1 MKEERYFYVPEASA
15 MNELPEEEA
24 THALRVLRLKEGDE
38 MMLMD
43 GKGTFFRAAVSMTS
57 GKHCLYQVLETLP
70 QHPAWQGHLHLAI
83 APTKMM
89 ERIEWLA
96 EKATEVGFDELSL
109 LDCRFSER
117 HVVKTPRLEKIVVS
131 AMKQSRKAWKPV
143 VNEMQDF
150 KIFISQHTT
159 GRRYI
164 AHCYEEV
171 PRVNLFESL
180 QTLPQPLP
188 IREGRKYSQDE
199 EKVKKLVEE
208 VSSPLPY
215 REGQGESLLVLVGP
229 EGDFS
234 IDEVRMA
241 VDAGFV
247 SVDLGKSRL
256 RTETA
261 GLAAVMMMQLS
272 QP

>member
-15 MNELPEEEA
+15 LSELPEEEA

-43 GKGTFFRAAVSMTS
+43 GKGTFFRAAVSMAT
-57 GKHCLYQVLETLP
+57 GKRCFYQILETLP
-70 QHPAWQGHLHLAI
+70 QQRTWQGHLHLAI

-131 AMKQSRKAWKPV
+131 AMKQSRKAWKPI

-150 KIFISQHTT
+150 KTFIAQHST

-171 PRVNLFESL
+171 PRTNLFADLTSHL
-180 QTLPQPLP
+180 
-188 IREGRKYSQDE
+188 
-199 EKVKKLVEE
+199 
-208 VSSPLPY
+208 SPLKSQISNLRSALPL
-215 REGQGESLLVLVGP
+215 GSSKNSQIPILVLIGP

-247 SVDLGKSRL
+247 SVDLGPSRL

-272 QP
+272 QQ

>member
-1 MKEERYFYVPEASA
+1 MKEERYFYVPQAAALS
-15 MNELPEEEA
+15 ELPEEEA
-24 THALRVLRLKEGDE
+24 SHAVRVLRLKEGDE
-38 MMLMD
+38 LMLMD
-43 GKGTFFRAAVSMTS
+43 GEGMFFRAVVSMAS
-57 GKHCLYQVLETLP
+57 GKHCFYTIEETLP
-70 QHPAWQGHLHLAI
+70 QERSWPAHLHLAI

-89 ERIEWLA
+89 ERMEWLA
-96 EKATEVGFDELSL
+96 EKATEIGFDELSL
-109 LDCRFSER
+109 LNCRFSER
-117 HVVKTPRLEKIVVS
+117 RVVKTPRLEKIVIS

-150 KIFISQHTT
+150 KTFIAHHTA

-171 PRVNLFESL
+171 ERRSLFEEL
-180 QTLPQPLP
+180 
-188 IREGRKYSQDE
+188 RKDSTDA
-199 EKVKKLVEE
+199 
-208 VSSPLPY
+208 
-215 REGQGESLLVLVGP
+215 LVLVGP

-234 IDEVRMA
+234 IEEVRMA

-272 QP
+272 QQ

>member
-1 MKEERYFYVPEASA
+1 MKEERYFYVPEASTLS
-15 MNELPEEEA
+15 ELPEEEA

-43 GKGTFFRAAVSMTS
+43 GKGTFFRAAVSMAT
-57 GKHCLYQVLETLP
+57 GKRCFYQILETLP
-70 QHPAWQGHLHLAI
+70 QQRTWQGHLHLAI

-131 AMKQSRKAWKPV
+131 AMKQSRKAWKPI

-150 KIFISQHTT
+150 KTFIAQHST

-164 AHCYEEV
+164 AHCYDEV
-171 PRVNLFESL
+171 PRTNLFADL
-180 QTLPQPLP
+180 
-188 IREGRKYSQDE
+188 KSQISNL
-199 EKVKKLVEE
+199 K
-208 VSSPLPY
+208 SQFPTT
-215 REGQGESLLVLVGP
+215 VLIGP

-241 VDAGFV
+241 VDAGFI
-247 SVDLGKSRL
+247 SVDLGPSRL

-272 QP
+272 QQ

>member
-1 MKEERYFYVPEASA
+1 MKEERYFYVPGASTLS
-15 MNELPEEEA
+15 ELPEEEA

-43 GKGTFFRAAVSMTS
+43 GEGTFFHASVSMTS
-57 GKHCLYQVLETLP
+57 GKHCFYQILETLP
-70 QHPAWQGHLHLAI
+70 QQRTWQGHLHLAI

-117 HVVKTPRLEKIVVS
+117 HVVKTPRLEKIVIS

-150 KIFISQHTT
+150 KSFLAQHTE
-159 GRRYI
+159 GRRFI
-164 AHCYEEV
+164 AHCYEEIE
-171 PRVNLFESL
+171 RVNLF

-215 REGQGESLLVLVGP
+215 REGQGESLLVLIGP

-241 VDAGFV
+241 VKAGFV

-272 QP
+272 QQ

>member
-1 MKEERYFYVPEASA
+1 MKEERFFYVPNATTC
-15 MNELPEEEA
+15 NELPEEESL
-24 THALRVLRLKEGDE
+24 HAVRVLRLKEGDE
-38 MMLMD
+38 LMLMD
-43 GKGTFFRAAVSMTS
+43 GEGTFFRAVVTIAS
-57 GKHCLYQVLETLP
+57 GKHCSYSIEETLP
-70 QHPAWQGHLHLAI
+70 QERPWPCHLHLAI

-89 ERIEWLA
+89 ERMEWLA

-117 HVVKTPRLEKIVVS
+117 RVVKTPRLDKIVVS

-150 KIFISQHTT
+150 KTFVDRHHQ
-159 GRRYI
+159 GLRYI
-164 AHCYEEV
+164 AHCYNEV
-171 PRVNLFESL
+171 PRVNLFCNL
-180 QTLPQPLP
+180 CAKQAVAC
-188 IREGRKYSQDE
+188 SQI
-199 EKVKKLVEE
+199 L
-208 VSSPLPY
+208 
-215 REGQGESLLVLVGP
+215 GLVGP

-261 GLAAVMMMQLS
+261 GLAAVMMMQLA
-272 QP
+272 QQR

>member
-15 MNELPEEEA
+15 LSELPEEEA

-43 GKGTFFRAAVSMTS
+43 GKGTFYRAAVTMAT
-57 GKHCLYQVLETLP
+57 GKHCFYQLLETLP
-70 QHPAWQGHLHLAI
+70 QQRTWQGHLHLAI

-89 ERIEWLA
+89 ERMEWLV

-117 HVVKTPRLEKIVVS
+117 RMVKTPRLEKIVVS

-143 VNEMQDF
+143 VNEMQNF
-150 KIFISQHTT
+150 KSFVAQHTQ
-159 GRRYI
+159 GRRFI

-171 PRVNLFESL
+171 ERENLFSLLSKSSL
-180 QTLPQPLP
+180 QSLPLRGADGEGFPL
-188 IREGRKYSQDE
+188 RGKAGGDF
-199 EKVKKLVEE
+199 
-208 VSSPLPY
+208 
-215 REGQGESLLVLVGP
+215 LVLIGP

-272 QP
+272 QQ